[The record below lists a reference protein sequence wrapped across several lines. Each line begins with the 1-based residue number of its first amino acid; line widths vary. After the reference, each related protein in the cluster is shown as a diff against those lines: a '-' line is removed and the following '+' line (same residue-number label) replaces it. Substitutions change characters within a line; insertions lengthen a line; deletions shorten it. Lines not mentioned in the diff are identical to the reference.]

1 MNEEVKITFGG
12 WYQRT
17 SLHLTEVYDFLSKGE
32 SRLELSKNKL
42 KEFHKDLN
50 LKFAVKETGNL
61 DFIKAETKNGIEI
74 RYYEDG
80 LYILEIKKTKNIES
94 SVKLVKNYFKNF

>member
-1 MNEEVKITFGG
+1 MEEEVKITFGG

-17 SLHLTEVYDFLSKGE
+17 SLHLTEVYDFLSKCE
-32 SRLELSKNKL
+32 SRLELSEDKL
-42 KEFHKDLN
+42 KEFHKNLN

-61 DFIKAETKNGIEI
+61 DFVKAETKSGIEI
-74 RYYEDG
+74 RYDEDG

-94 SVKLVKNYFKNF
+94 